1 MTDRKGLP
9 MLEMEL
15 KFRVEDFTGIEGRL
29 NDLGMDPGDPVAENN
44 LILDLAGGPLRKMD
58 TVFRLR
64 STGDGTLLT
73 IKKPLPAT
81 CLKVRFEKETVLLC
95 DISEAVDLFALLGYG
110 VVYRYEKSRRECDL
124 GYAKVCLDELW
135 FGRFIEVEASS
146 EEAVMKAVEAL
157 GLDSTLGIRFSY
169 AALEQDALEEAERGA
184 DR

>member
-1 MTDRKGLP
+1 

-29 NDLGMDPGDPVAENN
+29 HDLGIDPGYPVAENN
-44 LILDLAGGPLRKMD
+44 LILDLAGGPLRKTD

-81 CLKVRFEKETVLLC
+81 CLKVRHEKETVLSC
-95 DISEAVDLFALLGYG
+95 DIREAVELFALLGYG

-124 GYAKVCLDELW
+124 GDAKICLDELW
-135 FGRFIEVEASS
+135 FGRFIEIEASS
-146 EEAVMKAVEAL
+146 EEAVMNAVEAL
-157 GLDSTLGIRFSY
+157 GLDPSMGIRFSY
-169 AALEQDALEEAERGA
+169 PALERDANEDAERGA